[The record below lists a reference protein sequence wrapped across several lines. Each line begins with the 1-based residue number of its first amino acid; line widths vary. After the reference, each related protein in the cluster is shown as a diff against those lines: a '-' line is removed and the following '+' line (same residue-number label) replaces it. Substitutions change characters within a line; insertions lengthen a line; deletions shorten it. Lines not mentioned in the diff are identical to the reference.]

1 MNLRVSAG
9 FMIVLAG
16 LCISSC
22 QKPDK
27 PITLPEKGTSQHS
40 TVDMGEDYLEQFFYN
55 IEDGK
60 VVYTSYVN
68 SWDLAFEA
76 SPAGYHVFMNGAKSS
91 SIYVYNTH
99 KTSLAD
105 VTGPPAG
112 LKESEWGYDAPCGTP
127 DSTYIGDWRKPNGMS
142 KNEVYIV
149 RWSPDGLKY
158 TYYKLMIVSMNA
170 DNYIISYG
178 YCDNGTTKTLTLPKD
193 HDYNFTYFTFEDGGK
208 ILLPEPP
215 KNTWDIV
222 FTRYRHIYYDYPG
235 YPFFPYTVTG
245 VLLNPYN
252 TTAAADSTSGYENI
266 KTQNIT
272 TTKFSKDRN
281 VIGFDWKSYDRD
293 PSVGKYTVN
302 KNKCYIIKTRDEQF
316 WKLHFID
323 YYSSLGVKGS
333 PSFEY
338 ERLQ

>member
-1 MNLRVSAG
+1 MNLRISAG
-9 FMIVLAG
+9 FMVVLAG

-22 QKPDK
+22 VKPDK
-27 PITLPEKGTSQHS
+27 PIALPAKGTSQHS
-40 TVDMGEDYLEQFFYN
+40 TVDMGEDRLEQFFYN
-55 IEDGK
+55 IESGK
-60 VVYTSYVN
+60 IVHTSYVN
-68 SWDLAFEA
+68 SWDLAFET
-76 SPAGYHVFMNGAKSS
+76 SPTGYHVFMNGAKTS

-112 LKESEWGYDAPCGTP
+112 LTQTDWGFDAPCGLP
-127 DSTYIGDWRKPNGMS
+127 DSTYIGDWRKSGRSMS

-158 TYYKLMIVSMNA
+158 VYYKFMIVSMNA

-178 YCDNGTTKTLTLPKD
+178 YCDNTVTKMMTLPKD
-193 HDYNFTYFTFEDGGK
+193 NNYNYTYFTFEDGGK
-208 ILLPEPP
+208 IVEMDPP
-215 KNTWDIV
+215 KSTWDIV
-222 FTRYRHIYYDYPG
+222 FTRYRHIYYDYENFPS
-235 YPFFPYTVTG
+235 YPYTVTG

-252 TTAAADSTSGYENI
+252 TTACADSVTGYNNI
-266 KTQNIT
+266 KTDIIT
-272 TTKFSKDRN
+272 SKAFIKDRN
-281 VIGFDWKSYDRD
+281 VIGFDWKSYDRIA
-293 PSVGKYTVN
+293 GKYTVN
-302 KNKCYIIKTRDEQF
+302 PNKCYIIKTQDEQF

-323 YYSSLGVKGS
+323 FYSSQGVKGS